1 MDALHLDE
9 LVGLFETVS
18 AVMTDR
24 ADELG
29 RMDAAMG
36 DGDLGLTMSKGFAA
50 LPAVLAGLDDPD
62 VGRRLAK
69 AGLRMSSVV
78 PSTMGTLMATGLLA
92 GGKALTSRSE
102 IDADGL
108 ATFFE
113 AFAAGIAQ
121 RGRCAPGD
129 RTVLDA
135 LHPAGQAARVAAQE
149 PDATLAS
156 VADAALAGALAGVEA
171 SKDMTPKFG
180 KAAVFAAKAAGVP
193 DQGACAGAY
202 FVRAWRDYVRDRG

>member
-1 MDALHLDE
+1 MDVLHLDD
-9 LVGLFETVS
+9 LVGIFETVS

-24 ADELG
+24 SDELG

-50 LPAVLAGLDDPD
+50 LPAVLAALDDPD
-62 VGRRLAK
+62 VGKRVAK

-92 GGKALTSRSE
+92 GGKALTGQSE

-113 AFAAGIAQ
+113 AFVFSFRTMVTMSPTL
-121 RGRCAPGD
+121 RGRRSSNNG
-129 RTVLDA
+129 
-135 LHPAGQAARVAAQE
+135 
-149 PDATLAS
+149 
-156 VADAALAGALAGVEA
+156 
-171 SKDMTPKFG
+171 
-180 KAAVFAAKAAGVP
+180 
-193 DQGACAGAY
+193 
-202 FVRAWRDYVRDRG
+202 